1 MNPGPAEPPETR
13 KPGFSQKEFSG
24 EMAPKGGVDW
34 NEPGGP
40 LGLQN
45 WTLLRNSSWFIEL
58 LGEPEQF

>member
-1 MNPGPAEPPETR
+1 
-13 KPGFSQKEFSG
+13 
-24 EMAPKGGVDW
+24 MAPKGGVDW